1 MKLSVIIVSYNV
13 KYYLEQCLHS
23 VFRSADRNET
33 EIFVVDNASADNTAE
48 HIAHCFPKEEYPQ
61 LHFIANESN
70 EGFSRANNKALK
82 KSQGEYVLF
91 LNPDTLIAED
101 TLQTCLN
108 FMETHKDTGAV
119 GTRMLKPTGEF
130 APESRRGLPTPFT
143 SFCKLTGL
151 SRLFPHS
158 RIFGCYYMSYLCDKS
173 ICKIDVVSGAFM
185 IVPRCV
191 LQTTGGF
198 DETFFMYG
206 EDIDLSYRIT
216 KAGYQNYYLPTN
228 ILHYKGESTE
238 KTSFRYVYVFY
249 EAMLIFFNKHYRHLG
264 VLCSLT
270 IKSAIFLL
278 GLWSLIQQ
286 KASKWQHRKFAK
298 TYIKKYLFIGSTSM
312 LEQARDLCRKFNLEA
327 DFIEGTEKSLP
338 QGHTSDGIKAE
349 EYRFAVYDMES
360 YSTAHILR
368 LFNEAGNGYTLI
380 GTYYPEYGQL
390 ITSQNTYL
398 I

>member
-13 KYYLEQCLHS
+13 KYYLEQCLRS

-48 HIAHCFPKEEYPQ
+48 HIARCFPKEEYPQ
-61 LHFIANESN
+61 LHFIANENN
-70 EGFSRANNKALK
+70 EGFGRANNKALK
-82 KSQGEYVLF
+82 RSQGEYVLF
-91 LNPDTLIAED
+91 LNPDTLLAEN

-108 FMETHKDTGAV
+108 FMETHKDAGAV

-143 SFCKLTGL
+143 SFCKLAGL

-158 RIFGCYYMSYLCDKS
+158 RIVGRYYMSFLNNQS

-185 IVPRCV
+185 MIPRRV
-191 LQTTGGF
+191 LKTTGGF

-216 KAGYQNYYLPTN
+216 KAGFQNYYLPTN

-264 VLCSLT
+264 FLCSLT
-270 IKSAIFLL
+270 IKSAILLL

-286 KASKWQHRKFAK
+286 KTSKWQNRKFTK
-298 TYIKKYLFIGSTSM
+298 TYTKKYLFIGCASM
-312 LEQARDLCRKFNLEA
+312 LEQARDLCRKYKLEA

-338 QGHTSDGIKAE
+338 QGHTSGGINADM
-349 EYRFAVYDMES
+349 YRFAVYDMES
-360 YSTAHILR
+360 YSTEHILR
-368 LFNEAGNGYTLI
+368 LFNEAENGYTLI

-390 ITSQNTYL
+390 ITSQNIYL
-398 I
+398 L